1 MKTVWIYHD
10 RVTGTL
16 TGVSP
21 SKSAPTSAT
30 VAGVSYDIG
39 TSEATYQ
46 LSSQGSFQEGD
57 LVTLLLGMNG
67 EIISVL
73 DAQESEATYYGSV
86 VSSVKGA
93 SSSSTSSSSTT
104 SAQVTT
110 QVACTDAVSYTHLDV
125 YKRQP

>member
-93 SSSSTSSSSTT
+93 SSFFYQQLLYHQRSGDHPGGLYRRSR
-104 SAQVTT
+104 A
-110 QVACTDAVSYTHLDV
+110 YLL
-125 YKRQP
+125 P

>member
-1 MKTVWIYHD
+1 MRTVWIYHD

-73 DAQESEATYYGSV
+73 DAQESEATLLWQRGLQCQGGLQLFYQQLLYHQRSGDHPGGLYRRSR
-86 VSSVKGA
+86 A
-93 SSSSTSSSSTT
+93 
-104 SAQVTT
+104 
-110 QVACTDAVSYTHLDV
+110 YLL
-125 YKRQP
+125 P